1 MITRIAVAL
10 FALYLVHGSENTA
23 RDGARLAEDI
33 RREAP
38 KAAVSLCLD
47 HAATCGSLAAKAAD
61 MNTGSFLAP
70 SVPPKAS
77 AGSTAEAVAPDLYP
91 LPPRRPEGLAKKA

>member
-23 RDGARLAEDI
+23 RDGSRLAEDL

-47 HAATCGSLAAKAAD
+47 HAATCGTLAAKAAD
-61 MNTGSFLAP
+61 MKTGNLFAP
-70 SVPPKAS
+70 VVLPKDPA
-77 AGSTAEAVAPDLYP
+77 APTAEAVAPDLYP
-91 LPPRRPEGLAKKA
+91 LPPRRPGGLAKRA